1 MECKRMR
8 QMISLHVDGE
18 LGPVEEKAF
27 ADHIQDCAACRGALE
42 ETWAVRN
49 LFASA
54 GKFSAPLG
62 FAARVMAN
70 IEEKEASRFRKFF
83 RSRPIFRRTVEV
95 AVALFI
101 VAFGLLSGNVL
112 MSGRSAPVNVAEVR
126 DSFHLDVFEAAPP
139 NSVAGVYLSML
150 EAGHEK

>member
-8 QMISLHVDGE
+8 QMISPYVDGE
-18 LGPVEEKAF
+18 LGPVEEKTF
-27 ADHIQDCAACRGALE
+27 ADHIHTCSACREALA
-42 ETWAVRN
+42 ETQAVRG

-62 FAARVMAN
+62 FSARVMAT
-70 IEEKEASRFRKFF
+70 IEEKEASRFRRLFHP
-83 RSRPIFRRTVEV
+83 RPLFWRTVEV
-95 AVALFI
+95 AVALVI

-112 MSGRSAPVNVAEVR
+112 MSGRSAPVKVAEVR

>member
-1 MECKRMR
+1 
-8 QMISLHVDGE
+8 
-18 LGPVEEKAF
+18 
-27 ADHIQDCAACRGALE
+27 
-42 ETWAVRN
+42 
-49 LFASA
+49 
-54 GKFSAPLG
+54 
-62 FAARVMAN
+62 MAT
-70 IEEKEASRFRKFF
+70 IEEKEASRFRRLF
-83 RSRPIFRRTVEV
+83 RPRHLLWRTVEV